1 MLTAPCELHA
11 FFVDR
16 ERLLEGQLSRLEA
29 LYDLAQARENLI
41 EARVVWHARKVAEPS
56 ENEKTIPRN
65 RLTHRLLAGKLKVM
79 GATSEANQRQDFRPD
94 DTGEL
99 KERWR
104 TYIQDR
110 RLNTTAQ
117 REAIVELFLRTRDH
131 VSIDDLLSKVRKRQP
146 KVGYATVYRTLKLLV
161 DSGLAVERQF
171 GDGQARY
178 EVVGDHHDH
187 LICMKCGLILE
198 FEDDE
203 IEQLQEKIAARLGNF
218 RVMRHRHEL
227 YALCPKA
234 AGEAGG
240 GCPKEDN
247 RR

>member
-1 MLTAPCELHA
+1 MG
-11 FFVDR
+11 
-16 ERLLEGQLSRLEA
+16 ERTE
-29 LYDLAQARENLI
+29 
-41 EARVVWHARKVAEPS
+41 
-56 ENEKTIPRN
+56 
-65 RLTHRLLAGKLKVM
+65 
-79 GATSEANQRQDFRPD
+79 FRPD

-104 TYIQDR
+104 SYIQDR
-110 RLNTTAQ
+110 RLNTTSQ
-117 REAIVELFLRTRDH
+117 RAAIVEQLLRPRDPR
-131 VSIDDLLSKVRKRQP
+131 STDERPGKVRKRHP

-203 IEQLQEKIAARLGNF
+203 IERLQDKIAERLGGF
-218 RVMRHRHEL
+218 TVLRHRHEL
-227 YALCPKA
+227 YGLCPKA
-234 AGEAGG
+234 AGDPNGY
-240 GCPKEDN
+240 CPREKKVSQ
-247 RR
+247 